1 VTNIGRSV
9 VSEVRVRLRH
19 SHGHHTPTRL
29 IDLTPHLLRRRAAP
43 APPPELPE
51 LPELTSHRVQG
62 VAETDC
68 SWGLLLV
75 PISVCVALFV
85 YASVFFP

>member
-1 VTNIGRSV
+1 
-9 VSEVRVRLRH
+9 VSEVKVRLRH
-19 SHGHHTPTRL
+19 SHGHQTPARL

-43 APPPELPE
+43 VPPVELRE
-51 LPELTSHRVQG
+51 ELTSHRVQG

-85 YASVFFP
+85 YASLFFT